1 MAAEHNINSVIFFAR
16 RFLLPV
22 ASTGRSSSGCLSIST
37 PSLVSTL
44 CQRKVT
50 NEIICKDSGELQ
62 LSVGRET
69 ARIQWRPMPIY
80 EPTVFDYKN
89 LPDQVKPYV
98 LASKG
103 ATKNGFRFTSQPT
116 GTPDQFMSLMLESL
130 RNTLARKRDQF
141 RDKSERYV
149 LILKLGHHRTTSE
162 QLHELFRDRIG
173 PTKIMTG

>member
-1 MAAEHNINSVIFFAR
+1 
-16 RFLLPV
+16 
-22 ASTGRSSSGCLSIST
+22 
-37 PSLVSTL
+37 
-44 CQRKVT
+44 
-50 NEIICKDSGELQ
+50 
-62 LSVGRET
+62 
-69 ARIQWRPMPIY
+69 MPIY
-80 EPTVFDYKN
+80 ESTVFDYKN

-162 QLHELFRDRIG
+162 QLHELFRDRIWPNKDYDWVTCFGEFQPRNGFTIDSPSHNLSFQINPNGEPLAG
-173 PTKIMTG
+173 PLLMGLLSGEKRFHTRDGASTAI